1 MRERHLRKLQKDRH
15 LAEISYNLL
24 SNSTF
29 KNLSRRDRWKLAR
42 IIYKA
47 ELLEIELRSKDA
59 SKVMNAF
66 KDLMNNINIQIL
78 DARDMDDDEDFGEE
92 NDDFPPRF

>member
-15 LAEISYNLL
+15 LAEIAFNLL
-24 SNSTF
+24 SNPTF
-29 KNLSRRDRWKLAR
+29 KNLSRRDRGKLAR

-59 SKVMNAF
+59 SRVMDAF
-66 KDLMNNINIQIL
+66 KQLMNGINIQIL
-78 DARDMDDDEDFGEE
+78 DARDREDEDEFGDEDE
-92 NDDFPPRF
+92 DFPPRF